1 MGFLF
6 FVVQKEPANCR
17 WLFVL
22 FCVFAFI
29 KCCWI
34 IGVLARRSVF
44 MFFRFRSHS
53 RSDNHVSLS
62 VALTPTVTLRGPD
75 PKDFARCRVKRRCIS
90 PTLSNLSGRFRQ
102 RSVEC
107 VGGALV
113 RESSS
118 ASLDFITLYF

>member
-1 MGFLF
+1 MGILF

-29 KCCWI
+29 KMLLGYWCI
-34 IGVLARRSVF
+34 SPQKLVF
-44 MFFRFRSHS
+44 MVFRFRSHS

-75 PKDFARCRVKRRCIS
+75 PKGFARCRVS
-90 PTLSNLSGRFRQ
+90 EDASVPALSKLSGRFRQ
-102 RSVEC
+102 RSVLW
-107 VGGALV
+107 G
-113 RESSS
+113 
-118 ASLDFITLYF
+118 